1 MCARLCGG
9 ASSRRRPRGAD
20 PTSRTLPTFRR
31 SSKAAGRRKLRSLGP
46 GDGEVPH
53 YATPLRCGQAPLG
66 ERLQEARRASEALA
80 GELQRAR
87 GCAERERGRAEEAS
101 DATAAAAARADRAE
115 GLAEAAERARREERE
130 YLERRIRLLQ
140 EEAERLAEQ
149 RAESV
154 ARAAL
159 LEQRLSESEEAAVT
173 GRGAHEAR
181 ERELTEARG
190 ASAGLEAE
198 LRVERRALEEARAR
212 AAELDQGLAGKTAAA
227 QEAEA
232 GRRRS
237 CKRPGPMRSGGR
249 SRCGRPR
256 SRPGRCGR
264 RTSARPPRVAV
275 SCGYWRSSCA
285 TPARRPL
292 GRRARGRPLR
302 RARASWRQR

>member
-1 MCARLCGG
+1 M
-9 ASSRRRPRGAD
+9 
-20 PTSRTLPTFRR
+20 
-31 SSKAAGRRKLRSLGP
+31 
-46 GDGEVPH
+46 PH

-173 GRGAHEAR
+173 GRGVHDR
-181 ERELTEARG
+181 LVTR
-190 ASAGLEAE
+190 
-198 LRVERRALEEARAR
+198 
-212 AAELDQGLAGKTAAA
+212 
-227 QEAEA
+227 
-232 GRRRS
+232 GRR
-237 CKRPGPMRSGGR
+237 SGCCH
-249 SRCGRPR
+249 SQRPR
-256 SRPGRCGR
+256 EPRDPGNWIFKIAVMLVVYYQN
-264 RTSARPPRVAV
+264 TSLPPT
-275 SCGYWRSSCA
+275 S
-285 TPARRPL
+285 
-292 GRRARGRPLR
+292 
-302 RARASWRQR
+302 